1 MSDLILLVGSW
12 LLTFLLHSTVW
23 LGVAWLLLRRFPAI
37 TPSVRDWI
45 WKGVFVGS
53 LLSPTLQVGA
63 SSFLGWE
70 GLNSRLLLTEA
81 ARSQDVELAFTDLHE
96 NRLAPASYA
105 LRIQAEPMA
114 GTLEGPTLTEDGS
127 MLATVLLPEVRVD
140 PGVWPEP
147 DLLAGTSVTSLDST
161 SAPVPNWLTWLVGI
175 WAFGALVSITF
186 WLTALWRLRQ
196 NLKGRMPLTSGSLVR
211 NIQKDLARLG
221 AARSRRIRFSLSDR
235 IQVPVAFGLWGGEVC
250 LPMRALQELDPA
262 QQQTM
267 LGHEL
272 AHLMRRDP
280 LWLNLFQAAQR
291 VLFLQ
296 PLLILVRRE
305 AMHAAEELC
314 DAWAIGRS
322 GNRVALAECLTTVA
336 QWLRPGSQ
344 ALPVACMAQPGSPLG
359 RRVDRLLDKGSRVGP
374 RNAAVTGSIGFGLVL
389 LLTAMAVFAPGVAS
403 HLRPTAADTAE
414 FDLAALKAD
423 WNLAEERIRFLELEI
438 AVLQQELAYGRSEL
452 ESPAELMHTLN
463 QLRSQLQKLEQLSDT
478 IRWNIESQNP
488 S

>member
-1 MSDLILLVGSW
+1 MSDAILLVGSW

-23 LGVAWLLLRRFPAI
+23 LGVAWLLLRRFPAL

-53 LLSPTLQVGA
+53 LLSPTLQIGA
-63 SSFLGWE
+63 SSVLGWE

-81 ARSQDVELAFTDLHE
+81 AQPQNIALA
-96 NRLAPASYA
+96 
-105 LRIQAEPMA
+105 
-114 GTLEGPTLTEDGS
+114 LTEANANQPAEATFAFQVQADPIPDSLIGPAIS
-127 MLATVLLPEVRVD
+127 AESPMLATVLMPNVWVD
-140 PGVWPEP
+140 PGAWPEP
-147 DLLAGTSVTSLDST
+147 DPLAGTSVTPLDSMPG
-161 SAPVPNWLTWLVGI
+161 SVPTWLTWLVGL
-175 WAFGALVSITF
+175 WALGAVVGLTI
-186 WLTALWRLRQ
+186 WLTALWRLHQ

-235 IQVPVAFGLWGGEVC
+235 IQVPVAFGLRGGEVC
-250 LPMRALQELDPA
+250 LPMRALQELDSA
-262 QQQTM
+262 QLQTM

-280 LWLNLFQAAQR
+280 LWLTIYQLAQR
-291 VLFLQ
+291 VLFMQ
-296 PLLILVRRE
+296 PLLLLARRE

-344 ALPVACMAQPGSPLG
+344 TLPVACMAQPGSPLG
-359 RRVDRLLDKGSRVGP
+359 RRVERLLDKGSRVAP
-374 RNAAVTGSIGFGLVL
+374 RHAAVSGSVGLGLIL

-403 HLRPTAADTAE
+403 HLQPTADSDAA
-414 FDLAALKAD
+414 FDLSALKAD

-438 AVLQQELAYGRSEL
+438 AALQQELALGLSEL
-452 ESPAELMHTLN
+452 ESPAELMNTLN
-463 QLRSQLQKLEQLSDT
+463 QLQLQLNNLEQLSHT